1 MSGGGRALDV
11 ALGSVGVLLFGPP
24 VAMIALA
31 IRAEDGGPSF
41 FRQERIGRD
50 RRPFTVLKLRSMR
63 DGQVTRI
70 GRWIRATGLDET
82 TQFLNVLR
90 GQMSV
95 VGPRP
100 LTAADVDRVGWGG
113 PAHDARFALPP
124 GITGLAQL
132 FASPGAAS
140 SRALDEAYA
149 RDRSAWLDLQVV
161 AASFVV
167 NLVGKSRVKRW
178 LRGHRYA
185 AGGAEHGVGAGGG

>member
-11 ALGSVGVLLFGPP
+11 VLGTVGGLLFGPP
-24 VAMIALA
+24 VAAIALA
-31 IRAEDGGPSF
+31 IRLEDGGPSF

-50 RRPFTVLKLRSMR
+50 REPFVVLKLRSMR
-63 DGQVTRI
+63 DGEVTRI

-90 GQMSV
+90 GEMSV

-100 LTAADVDRVGWGG
+100 LTVADVTRIGWDG
-113 PAHDARFALPP
+113 PEHDPRFALPP

-132 FASPGAAS
+132 FATAGAAS
-140 SRALDEAYA
+140 SQALDEAYA
-149 RDRSAWLDLQVV
+149 RDRSAWLDLQIV
-161 AASFVV
+161 AASFAV
-167 NLVGKSRVKRW
+167 NLLGKARVKRW

-185 AGGAEHGVGAGGG
+185 TGAGHGVGAGGR